1 MKTLIR
7 QLTIKSSNKLRS
19 QKGLMKMLQLRREL
33 IQMKTLEMKLYMLQD
48 VFSMIPMVAGYM
60 KAIIIAS
67 LQTNMEIPLA

>member
-1 MKTLIR
+1 
-7 QLTIKSSNKLRS
+7 
-19 QKGLMKMLQLRREL
+19 MKMLQLRREL